1 MRVFLC
7 VYTLLGTHGVHG
19 GSLSPITAFCSCWPL
34 PNIDTTRPAAGF
46 LPPPSVMAPT
56 FCPLASEIP
65 QGNSSMKIGHM
76 AEICLHLSAIA
87 KCNPCVQYKC
97 KYLMLELKGLPLVL
111 LVGLQRHLSYFLL
124 ETHELDGLKEWTLK
138 PLFSWFQEDEKL

>member
-1 MRVFLC
+1 MCIHIIGDPWCSWGIPFPHHC
-7 VYTLLGTHGVHG
+7 LLQLLATPQHRHYQ
-19 GSLSPITAFCSCWPL
+19 ACSRFF
-34 PNIDTTRPAAGF
+34 T
-46 LPPPSVMAPT
+46 PPSVMAPT